1 MWLLT
6 ITRHTATLNIRI
18 VTSDKDKLWLVK
30 YVIKYKID
38 ISTLSETRLGEEE
51 CIYLIQSKKK

>member
-6 ITRHTATLNIRI
+6 ITRDIATLNIRI
-18 VTSDKDKLWLVK
+18 VRSDKDKLWRVK

-51 CIYLIQSKKK
+51 CMYLIQSKKK